1 MNKTNFK
8 LFTMFLAGIAFSA
21 MTVLAATISIST
33 NFEDGVTQYLKKLVI
48 LKNDNTTWMV
58 LDWDTLNGENIY
70 GTNITWTNIKGT
82 NITWSNIYG
91 TNITWT
97 NIKGNKI
104 QGQSG
109 LFSQYCDES
118 WQECKTIGELT
129 NPEAPDQL
137 WTKNGNKIYYTSG
150 NVWIWTP
157 DPETTLYV
165 DGTGTF
171 SQGINTPTINGKP
184 KIDFKVND
192 IDIMTLNTSSVSI
205 GNTGA
210 IRTIKDL
217 NVSWTWFFWR
227 DIKAGYGIFVHD
239 ISANNASVSSI
250 TAGTQNKIKLYE
262 GSIWFWS
269 KLSFRSNSTEQA
281 TIENNWNFT
290 IKTGIFLNWII
301 LSGSLQLATNQNDS
315 IIESINTKNLVFKA
329 PNNKQI
335 QFKINNQEKM
345 SINNNGISAKTGYFS
360 GMEIKG
366 SDVKLLS
373 TVFQKEFTWNYQN
386 SWLYLPKW
394 TTSWTQ
400 NDALATDSKRYIS
413 CNNFWTWIILLSLYK
428 QWNTPFVW
436 LQTYPFTKSFY
447 AMLSFENT
455 AFYELKAWESFSVN
469 STCSSWLIVS
479 KQEYW
484 WNTTSRE

>member
-1 MNKTNFK
+1 MVNHPYPSLITEFSVTSKEGFSQFLSNVPLFFKEGDLGGDLELKWDPGVRNPLPTHTTSQKKKQTHFIPKSVKSLIKNHFQLKLGIKKFLNSFTFKKMNKTNFK

-58 LDWDTLNGENIY
+58 LDWDTLSGEDIY
-70 GTNITWTNIKGT
+70 GTNITWTNIHWSSIYGNTLSGT
-82 NITWSNIYG
+82 NIYWTNISWNNIHWSSIHGNTLSGNNIKSANITGTNIYWTNISG
-91 TNITWT
+91 NNITWT

-104 QGQSG
+104 SGQSW
-109 LFSQYCDES
+109 LFFQYCDQS
-118 WQECKTIGELT
+118 WQSCKTIT
-129 NPEAPDQL
+129 QL
-137 WTKNGNKIYYTSG
+137 SPNWIKNNNNNIYYNDG
-150 NVWIWTP
+150 NVWIWTANP
-157 DPETTLYV
+157 SEKLEV
-165 DGTGTF
+165 NGTGKF
-171 SQGINTPTINGKP
+171 S
-184 KIDFKVND
+184 
-192 IDIMTLNTSSVSI
+192 
-205 GNTGA
+205 GN
-210 IRTIKDL
+210 
-217 NVSWTWFFWR
+217 
-227 DIKAGYGIFVHD
+227 
-239 ISANNASVSSI
+239 
-250 TAGTQNKIKLYE
+250 
-262 GSIWFWS
+262 
-269 KLSFRSNSTEQA
+269 
-281 TIENNWNFT
+281 
-290 IKTGIFLNWII
+290 
-301 LSGSLQLATNQNDS
+301 
-315 IIESINTKNLVFKA
+315 
-329 PNNKQI
+329 
-335 QFKINNQEKM
+335 
-345 SINNNGISAKTGYFS
+345 ISAKNGYFS

-428 QWNTPFVW
+428 QWNIPFFW
-436 LQTYPFTKSFY
+436 LQTYPFTKTFY